1 MMPFTVIVEFISNHP
16 YQVFV
21 ALDVALLLAWALQYL
36 VIRLGE
42 SEAEL
47 RHRRYRRRAAASLKQ
62 LPKLR
67 DDAARIVWL
76 RKVSPYVFEE
86 MLLTALSR
94 QGFRIQRNIKY
105 SGDDGMDGQVWIAGQ
120 RWLIQAKRY
129 NRTISAQHVAA
140 FGELTARKQCRG
152 FFIHTGRT
160 GEVSRVAL
168 SRYPDIQLISGQR
181 LLQLLAGDRRW
192 LNFHDNVQQL
202 ASQLSRTRSGS
213 PSAHL

>member
-1 MMPFTVIVEFISNHP
+1 MKPITVIADFIYSHP
-16 YQVFV
+16 YHVV
-21 ALDVALLLAWALQYL
+21 VVVELILLLVWGLAPRFAA
-36 VIRLGE
+36 
-42 SEAEL
+42 SDAER
-47 RHRRYRRRAAASLKQ
+47 RHRRYRKRAAAALKQ

-86 MLLTALSR
+86 MLLTALYR

-120 RWLIQAKRY
+120 HWLIQAKRY

-192 LNFHDNVQQL
+192 LNFHNNVQQL

>member
-1 MMPFTVIVEFISNHP
+1 MMPFTVIAGFISTHP
-16 YQVFV
+16 YHVLLTLEL
-21 ALDVALLLAWALQYL
+21 ALILLWVVLPH
-36 VIRLGE
+36 VTP
-42 SEAEL
+42 SDAEL
-47 RHRRYRRRAAASLKQ
+47 RHRRYRKRAAAALKQ

-67 DDAARIVWL
+67 DDAARMVWL

-86 MLLTALSR
+86 MLLTALYR

-120 RWLIQAKRY
+120 HWLIQAKRY